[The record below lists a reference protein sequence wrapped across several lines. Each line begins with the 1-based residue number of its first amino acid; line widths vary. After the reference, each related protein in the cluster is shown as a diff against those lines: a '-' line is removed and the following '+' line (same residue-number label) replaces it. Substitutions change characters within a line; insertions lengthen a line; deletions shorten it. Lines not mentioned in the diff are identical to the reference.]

1 MGFKKEYK
9 SLNEEHRE
17 MLTNLILKMEKNQ
30 ERKEPKRKWHI
41 DNKIKT
47 YFQNIG
53 IFHYDEEYEDIYQ
66 HFKSLMEFD
75 KQIVMKM
82 IYHMQMKEKLSAL
95 YEE

>member
-30 ERKEPKRKWHI
+30 ERKEPKRKWNI

-53 IFHYDEEYEDIYQ
+53 ILHYDEEYEDIYQ
-66 HFKSLMEFD
+66 HFKILMEFD